1 MKKVVNFIIC
11 FIVLI
16 AMIFIMMRYY
26 KTYDIKV
33 KDKNISWKILHKGL
47 KDARDFI
54 YDEEGNYYIA
64 FKDKIQCIDNS
75 GKSNI
80 ILKDKELDIASLVYN
95 KGFLY
100 FSSKTNVYSYN
111 IKSSSR
117 EIVIKD
123 IPNYGDY
130 NKSKLIIKDNY
141 LYVTIGAATNSGVVG
156 PDNLW
161 LEKYPF
167 SYDIT
172 PKSITI
178 KGKNFDKGTTG
189 AFIPYKT
196 KNVSGQI
203 ITAHFPG
210 NASVIKLNIETKNI
224 ELYAWGIRN
233 IEGIDY
239 NSEGKMLAAVGGI
252 EDRGLRP
259 IKGDSDYIFEIKS
272 GLWYGWPDY
281 SGGDPV
287 DSPRFKGEND
297 FRVGF
302 LLDKHPTTNPP
313 APLHQHNNLSSL
325 ASLSID
331 RNAILGEKDS
341 IYFYDSKDNILYGLS
356 KSNILKD
363 KLEFNVNTR
372 IQSVKFYRGG
382 LAILDDKEGLLYSI
396 ENIKSTYTQGVD
408 NKNIVI
414 YCTLIL
420 FIIIIVIL
428 LIKSKNK

>member
-1 MKKVVNFIIC
+1 MKKFANFIIC
-11 FIVLI
+11 FIILI
-16 AMIFIMMRYY
+16 FMIFVMMKYY

-33 KDKNISWKILHKGL
+33 KDQNISWKVLYKGL
-47 KDARDFI
+47 KDAKDFT
-54 YDEEGNYYIA
+54 YDEEGNCYIA
-64 FKDKIQCIDNS
+64 FKDKIQSIDNG

-80 ILKDKELDIASLVYN
+80 ILRDKELDIVSLAYSKEV
-95 KGFLY
+95 LY

-111 IKSSSR
+111 VKSGSK
-117 EIVIKD
+117 EIIIKD

-130 NKSKLIIKDNY
+130 NKSKVFIKDNSV
-141 LYVTIGAATNSGVVG
+141 YVTIGAVTNSGVVG

-203 ITAHFPG
+203 IPAHFPG
-210 NASVIKLNIETKNI
+210 NASVIRMNMETKNV

-233 IEGIDY
+233 VEGIDY
-239 NSEGKMLAAVGGI
+239 NSEGKILAAVGGM

-259 IKGDSDYIFEIKS
+259 IKGDSDYIFEIKL

-287 DSPRFKGEND
+287 DSPRFKGENES
-297 FRVGF
+297 RVGF

-313 APLHQHNNLSSL
+313 APLHQHNSLSSL

-341 IYFYDSKDNILYGLS
+341 IYFYDSKDNILYGLT

-363 KLEFNVNTR
+363 KLEFNADAR
-372 IQSVKFYRGG
+372 IQGIKFYTGG
-382 LAILDDKEGLLYSI
+382 LAILDGKEGVLYSV
-396 ENIKSTYTQGVD
+396 ENIKAIYAEGKN
-408 NKNIVI
+408 NKDIVI

>member
-1 MKKVVNFIIC
+1 MKKFVNFIIC

-16 AMIFIMMRYY
+16 AMIFIMMKYY
-26 KTYDIKV
+26 KTYDIKI
-33 KDKNISWKILHKGL
+33 KDKNISWKVLYKGL
-47 KDARDFI
+47 KDARDFV
-54 YDEEGNYYIA
+54 YDEEGNCYIA
-64 FKDKIQCIDNS
+64 FKDRIQSIDNS

-80 ILKDKELDIASLVYN
+80 MLKDKELDIASLAYS
-95 KGFLY
+95 KEFLY

-111 IKSSSR
+111 IKSGSK
-117 EIVIKD
+117 EIIIKD

-130 NKSKLIIKDNY
+130 NKSKVIIKDNSV
-141 LYVTIGAATNSGVVG
+141 YVTIGAVTNSGVVG

-172 PKSITI
+172 PKAITI

-203 ITAHFPG
+203 IPAHFPG
-210 NASVIKLNIETKNI
+210 NASVIRVNMETKNV

-239 NSEGKMLAAVGGI
+239 NSEGKILASVGGM

-259 IKGDSDYIFEIKS
+259 IKGDSDYIFEIKL

-287 DSPRFKGEND
+287 DSPRFKGENEL
-297 FRVGF
+297 RVGF

-341 IYFYDSKDNILYGLS
+341 IYFYDSKDNILYGLT
-356 KSNILKD
+356 KSDILKD
-363 KLEFNVNTR
+363 KLEFNADAR
-372 IQSVKFYRGG
+372 IQNIKFYKGG
-382 LAILDDKEGLLYSI
+382 LAILDGKEGVLYSV
-396 ENIKSTYTQGVD
+396 ENIKAIYAEGKN
-408 NKNIVI
+408 NKDIVI